1 MLDHIPDEDSPRK
14 LVDLLMAA
22 VAPGSYLVLSHA
34 TGEDIGAEA
43 AGQVRELYAQ
53 ASAPAV
59 FRSRAEV
66 AGFFEGLEL
75 VPPGISNVAAWH
87 TGPTAGDSA
96 GRWSWAAWGESR
108 DAAGP

>member
-1 MLDHIPDEDSPRK
+1 
-14 LVDLLMAA
+14 MAA

-34 TGEDIGAEA
+34 TDQDIGADA

-75 VPPGISNVAAWH
+75 VPPGIGNVAAWH
-87 TGPTAGDSA
+87 ADVLPAEP
-96 GRWSWAAWGESR
+96 GRTIVVGGVGR
-108 DAAGP
+108 KP